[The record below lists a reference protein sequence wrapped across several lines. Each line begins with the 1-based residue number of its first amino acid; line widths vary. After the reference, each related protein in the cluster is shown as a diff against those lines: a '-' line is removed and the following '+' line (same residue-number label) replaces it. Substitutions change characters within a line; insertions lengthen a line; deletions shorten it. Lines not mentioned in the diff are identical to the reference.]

1 MEKFVYSRILK
12 APRQLVF
19 DAWTKAEHLG
29 QWWGPKGL
37 GLEILSLDVRPGGMF
52 HYAMV
57 LPDGQK
63 MYGRFAFLEV
73 EPPVRLVHIN
83 SFADEH
89 GTPIRPPFPD
99 PWPVE
104 MMNVVTFEETP
115 DGTLVTLTGNAH
127 NASPEEI
134 RTYTSNF
141 KSMEGGF
148 GGTFDK
154 LEEYLATLP
163 TGA

>member
-1 MEKFVYSRILK
+1 MEKFIYSRTLK

-37 GLEILSLDVRPGGMF
+37 GLEILALDVRPGGMF

-57 LPDGQK
+57 PPGGRK
-63 MYGRFAFLEV
+63 MYGRFIFQEV
-73 EPPVRLVHIN
+73 DAPRKLAYIV
-83 SFADEH
+83 SFADAEANA
-89 GTPIRPPFPD
+89 IRPPFPD

-104 MMNVVTFEETP
+104 MMNVVTFEETA

-134 RTYTSNF
+134 RTYTNNF

-154 LEEYLATLP
+154 LEEYLATLS